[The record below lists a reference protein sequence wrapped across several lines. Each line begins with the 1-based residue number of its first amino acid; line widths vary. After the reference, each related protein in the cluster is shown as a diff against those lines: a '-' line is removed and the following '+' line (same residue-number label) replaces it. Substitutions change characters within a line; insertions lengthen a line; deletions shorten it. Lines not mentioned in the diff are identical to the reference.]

1 LCRVRHIMAA
11 ASPDPME
18 MLKAAT
24 SSEAEMKEELIKASA
39 RIVLSVILG
48 LTAVFFLFWPSKK
61 GIVKQLI
68 TRERRSVV
76 KYKTGVDGKVP
87 GFVVTRSL
95 EAAIHAP
102 NHFLNEPWRFR
113 VLGPETVKKIV
124 VLNEAKKELF
134 EGVPGWMLVSVVLTP
149 GDTKWNP
156 KALED
161 HAATACA
168 VQNFMLALASEGFAS
183 KWMTGAMGI
192 PAAKLLEV
200 AGVAEKDEHF
210 MGILFMGKPATPTAK
225 MDVPKRKV
233 GIAEPVLTRLP

>member
-1 LCRVRHIMAA
+1 MA
-11 ASPDPME
+11 
-18 MLKAAT
+18 
-24 SSEAEMKEELIKASA
+24 SSESLESEISLSNPTMDIKEDLIKAAA
-39 RIVLSVILG
+39 RIVLAVI
-48 LTAVFFLFWPSKK
+48 AVLCVTIFFLWPTKRETARA
-61 GIVKQLI
+61 VI
-68 TRERRSVV
+68 TKDRRSVV
-76 KYKTGVDGKVP
+76 KYKGAVP
-87 GFVVTRSL
+87 APTL
-95 EAAIHAP
+95 ERALTAAIHAP